1 MAFVACSFTPVWQP
15 SREDV
20 PWGEGKD
27 KQSFAGSV
35 GQSLWYTDPNSGL
48 TIINGSHGGVAH
60 GLHLGPLQQ
69 GLGWSRTLGIL
80 KPVFGG
86 WEDINMPYENVV

>member
-1 MAFVACSFTPVWQP
+1 MRAKTNRALLV
-15 SREDV
+15 
-20 PWGEGKD
+20 
-27 KQSFAGSV
+27 
-35 GQSLWYTDPNSGL
+35 LWASPCDTQTPNSGL
-48 TIINGSHGGVAH
+48 TIINGSYGGVAH

-86 WEDINMPYENVV
+86 WADINMSYEKVV

>member
-1 MAFVACSFTPVWQP
+1 MAFVACSFTPLWQP
-15 SREDV
+15 PREDV
-20 PWGEGKD
+20 PRGEGKD

-35 GQSLWYTDPNSGL
+35 GQSMWYTDPNSGL
-48 TIINGSHGGVAH
+48 TIINGSYSGVP
-60 GLHLGPLQQ
+60 LHLGPLQQ

-86 WEDINMPYENVV
+86 WADINMSYEKVV